1 MVRLLI
7 DHGAK
12 INATDKQGETPL
24 HYAAENGMFVKIHK
38 LRIKTNANLL
48 TLFQFPKYR

>member
-1 MVRLLI
+1 MVHLLI

-12 INATDKQGETPL
+12 INATDKDGQTPL
-24 HYAAENGMFVKIHK
+24 HYAVGNGMFVKIPK
-38 LRIKTNANLL
+38 LKIKTNLL